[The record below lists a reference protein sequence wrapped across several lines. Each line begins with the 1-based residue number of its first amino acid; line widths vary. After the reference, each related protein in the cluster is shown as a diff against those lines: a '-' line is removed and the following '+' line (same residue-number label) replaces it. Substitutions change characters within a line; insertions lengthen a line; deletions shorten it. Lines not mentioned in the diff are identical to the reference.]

1 MGPNDRSKLPYI
13 KLNRLRDA
21 RELPL
26 APPEP
31 EAAPP
36 LGSWTS
42 NWILEVLS
50 CVLSLGFLVAII
62 VVLASYDGKPI
73 PDWPCGITLNA
84 LVSVLST
91 FMKAAMA
98 FAVTEGL
105 SQLKWSWFTRRKNLG
120 DMALLDAASR
130 GPLGAAMVLF
140 RFLPRH
146 LVTFGCVI
154 LVVAVATDPFVQQ
167 VIAINEQAIHTPGRS
182 SIQICN
188 SSLYT
193 DVGAGAA
200 PGAEKVPLVTLGA
213 IYTGIFQ
220 SQSPDSKT
228 IVMDCASGNCTFSP
242 YQSLGFCS
250 RCINITDSV
259 HADAPYSLPPPL
271 NATLVYNYTLPNGLH
286 FSTNSGMTMTTI
298 NTSTELDLVQ
308 LDAQNLPLIINFT
321 AISATGYKVPPPI
334 TATECALYFCVDTY
348 NASVKNGQFEETRT
362 LTTSKTNY
370 LLSKSGG
377 QDSALTPDT
386 CYVNGT
392 RHQPPYQ
399 ANENCTYN
407 VAWQSLLAMYNSV
420 GPLLQG
426 NGYTFGGRPAWRSD
440 NGPSDIIEALYGES
454 GGYADINSL
463 FKSLASSLTT
473 HARSKVCDGTID
485 GVAWTNQSFVHV
497 RWPWMSLPI
506 ALVVLTIV
514 FLIVTVIRTRHQ
526 YIWKS
531 SPLALLFSDVHVDE
545 PLPFKSD
552 PTLKGM
558 ESASNDMHVCLE
570 ASSNGVSLKTHPS
583 S

>member
-1 MGPNDRSKLPYI
+1 MSNDRSKLPYI

-21 RELPL
+21 RDPPL
-26 APPEP
+26 TPPEP
-31 EAAPP
+31 EPVP
-36 LGSWTS
+36 SPEKWSS
-42 NWILEVLS
+42 NWTLELLG
-50 CVLSLGFLVAII
+50 CVLSLGLLVAII
-62 VVLASYDGKPI
+62 VVLASYDGNPI
-73 PDWPCGITLNA
+73 PDWPYGITLNA

-91 FMKAAMA
+91 FMKTAMA

-105 SQLKWSWFTRRKNLG
+105 SQLKWSWFTRGNTLS

-154 LVVAVATDPFVQQ
+154 LVVAAATDPFVQQ
-167 VIAINEQAIHTPGRS
+167 VIAINEQAVHTPGRS

-193 DVGAGAA
+193 DVGAGAS

-213 IYTGIFQ
+213 IYRGIFQ

-228 IVMDCASGNCTFSP
+228 IVMDCASGNCTFAP

-250 RCINITDSV
+250 RCINITESV
-259 HADAPYSLPPPL
+259 HSDAPYSLPPPL
-271 NATLVYNYTLPNGLH
+271 NTTLVYNYTLLNGLH
-286 FSTNSGMTMTTI
+286 FSTKSGLTMTTM
-298 NTSTELDLVQ
+298 NTSTELNLVQ
-308 LDAQNLPLIINFT
+308 LDTKELPVIVNFT
-321 AISATGYKVPPPI
+321 VISATGCKVPPPI
-334 TATECALYFCVDTY
+334 SATECALYFCVDTY
-348 NASVKNGQFEETRT
+348 NASVKSGQFEETRT
-362 LTTSKTNY
+362 PTTSKTNY
-370 LLSKSGG
+370 LLSKSGD
-377 QDSALTPDT
+377 QNPALIPDT

-392 RHQPPYQ
+392 QHQHPYQ
-399 ANENCTYN
+399 ANVTCTYN
-407 VAWQSLLAMYNSV
+407 IAWQSLLAMHNSV

-426 NGYTFGGRPAWRSD
+426 NGYTFGGRPTWQSD
-440 NGPSDIIEALYGES
+440 NGPSNIIEALYGVSE
-454 GGYADINSL
+454 GYADINSL
-463 FKSLASSLTT
+463 FESLASSLTT

-485 GVAWTNQSFVHV
+485 GVAWTNQSFVNV

-506 ALVVLTIV
+506 ALVVLTVV
-514 FLIVTVIRTRHQ
+514 FLVATVIRTRHQ

-531 SPLALLFSDVHVDE
+531 SPLALLFSDVHVDR
-545 PLPFKSD
+545 PFPFKSD

-558 ESASNDMHVCLE
+558 ESASKDMQVYLE
-570 ASSNGVSLKTHPS
+570 TSSNGVSLNTNPS